1 MSIKYFA
8 QNIEYNLFMKIFADR
23 LKELREEA
31 GLSQKAMAKKL
42 DISSGAYCYYETNVN
57 EPSIVVLK
65 KIADYFDVT
74 ADYLLGRTD
83 Y

>member
-1 MSIKYFA
+1 MRYLSISHIEIMY
-8 QNIEYNLFMKIFADR
+8 NIYMR